1 MHNVRGQTAHMLTDV
16 IMARFRPI
24 CNRSDDVADDRA
36 HYDDNGAGGGGHDAC
51 AMCNIVQPSS
61 A

>member
-1 MHNVRGQTAHMLTDV
+1 MLTDV